1 MSHTLACEQGSMPR
15 LQEGCIDMS
24 MREITQQHKLGLITQ
39 GEMYDRLILAQLD
52 KCEATGSADDY
63 WRLDRLVSIAKSR
76 RGDS

>member
-1 MSHTLACEQGSMPR
+1 MSHTLACEQDSVSR

-52 KCEATGSADDY
+52 KCETTGSADDY